1 MTFTSFSFL
10 LFFTFLLCLY
20 YLAPDR
26 LRTALLA
33 AASLVFCY
41 FAGGKRML
49 ASLVFA
55 TLTTWYAA
63 ARIF

>member
-1 MTFTSFSFL
+1 MSLTSFHF
-10 LFFTFLLCLY
+10 LFFFAVLLCLY

-55 TLTTWYAA
+55 TLTKGESL
-63 ARIF
+63 